1 MSRPFPFFLRTM
13 SSRLQATSSTPES
26 LPLSPHN
33 KPVKAWVDPASLPH
47 YDHESP
53 IKGNVPDY
61 VKQLNYNTFMS
72 YGVGDEEDGF
82 GFKVGKA
89 VKFVEVNV
97 NKKLERQG
105 RLEATTIA
113 EIVVTKHMLNGAK
126 MLHGGCVAYLID
138 NCCSTPLAVLG
149 LIQGVN
155 GVGVTQSMNVLFH
168 APAPVGTCLQIIS
181 TSISLGGRVMS
192 SRCELLDKGT
202 GRVVASAYL
211 NKMQPAMSSKL

>member
-1 MSRPFPFFLRTM
+1 MYVYTWLPSFPHLITTSELYIRCRGTKAQGSKLLDEPPLPLFFFLRTM
-13 SSRLQATSSTPES
+13 SSRLQATSSTSES
-26 LPLSPHN
+26 LPLTPHN

-113 EIVVTKHMLNGAK
+113 EIVVTK
-126 MLHGGCVAYLID
+126 
-138 NCCSTPLAVLG
+138 
-149 LIQGVN
+149 
-155 GVGVTQSMNVLFH
+155 
-168 APAPVGTCLQIIS
+168 
-181 TSISLGGRVMS
+181 RV
-192 SRCELLDKGT
+192 
-202 GRVVASAYL
+202 
-211 NKMQPAMSSKL
+211 